1 MWHQGCFF
9 VPNRFGWM
17 IKGPRWVVLKHVYE
31 VMIAY
36 YYPDIRNP
44 LSISSSRSFIYFFL
58 HDYEAVAWTMQ
69 SMQRW
74 FPSTSTG
81 ENMRKLLYFWWRYMK
96 LPCQDFSWFLQKK
109 SCILPCSNAFNL
121 FHLTDVKPA
130 CTLEPEKR
138 TRSPMFECPVHPLS
152 GDRHSQSH
160 CRSESLYLCSAGA
173 TTNGRS
179 CDIGTDW

>member
-36 YYPDIRNP
+36 YPWNP
-44 LSISSSRSFIYFFL
+44 LSISSSRSFIYIFSL
-58 HDYEAVAWTMQ
+58 HDYEAVAVNHAKMA
-69 SMQRW
+69 SVN
-74 FPSTSTG
+74 FDG
-81 ENMRKLLYFWWRYMK
+81 RKHEKTTIYLMK
-96 LPCQDFSWFLQKK
+96 VYEAALSRFFLGFSRRSHTFCPVQT
-109 SCILPCSNAFNL
+109 
-121 FHLTDVKPA
+121 HLTCFILQMSNLRVPW
-130 CTLEPEKR
+130 TLKNEP
-138 TRSPMFECPVHPLS
+138 RSPLDVWMGTLS

-160 CRSESLYLCSAGA
+160 CRSESLYLRSAG
-173 TTNGRS
+173 GRS